1 MLPFPR
7 LNAALPQ
14 HLKTVDNPQLA
25 PVLDEQQEEI
35 VVDFIRVL
43 SESVK
48 SRVADIPHLK

>member
-25 PVLDEQQEEI
+25 PVLDKQQEEI
-35 VVDFIRVL
+35 VIDFIRVL